1 MRTTM
6 AAAACG
12 AMIMALG
19 ACAGRAPQP
28 VAVVQPQDRYSDCL
42 AIAAEVRGN
51 NQKVQ
56 ELGSEEG
63 AKVGQNVAAGV
74 AGLFIWPL
82 WFAMDFQ
89 GAAGK
94 EVSALQT
101 RQQYLVTLAEQRRC
115 GEPATA
121 TASPTPVAFYG
132 SQPAPAAVPTVA
144 SALAY
149 SPSPAPSAVA
159 SPAADGQT
167 VLVPVMVN
175 NPYHPHWTAGGI
187 R

>member
-1 MRTTM
+1 MKTPM
-6 AAAACG
+6 VAACG
-12 AMIMALG
+12 AMLMALG

-42 AIAAEVRGN
+42 AIAAEARGN

-89 GAAGK
+89 DAAGK
-94 EVSALQT
+94 EVTALQT
-101 RQQYLVTLAEQRRC
+101 RQGYLATLAEQKRC

-121 TASPTPVAFYG
+121 TGRGSPMALYSP
-132 SQPAPAAVPTVA
+132 QPAAAVATLA
-144 SALAY
+144 SAPAY
-149 SPSPAPSAVA
+149 SPPPAPTAVA
-159 SPAADGQT
+159 SPATDGQT
-167 VLVPVMVN
+167 VLVPVMID
-175 NPYHPHWTAGGI
+175 NPYHPSWTVPMH
-187 R
+187 

>member
-1 MRTTM
+1 MKTPM
-6 AAAACG
+6 VAACS
-12 AMIMALG
+12 AMLMALG

-28 VAVVQPQDRYSDCL
+28 VAVVQPQDRDSDCL

-51 NQKVQ
+51 NQKIQ

-94 EVSALQT
+94 EVTALQT
-101 RQQYLVTLAEQRRC
+101 RQGYLATLAEQKRC
-115 GEPATA
+115 GEPATP
-121 TASPTPVAFYG
+121 TAR
-132 SQPAPAAVPTVA
+132 Q
-144 SALAY
+144 L
-149 SPSPAPSAVA
+149 SPAPVALYAPPIVSSVPTYPSSPEPAAVA
-159 SPAADGQT
+159 SPATDGQT
-167 VLVPVMVN
+167 VLFPVTIN
-175 NPYHPHWTAGGI
+175 NPYRPHWTVGG